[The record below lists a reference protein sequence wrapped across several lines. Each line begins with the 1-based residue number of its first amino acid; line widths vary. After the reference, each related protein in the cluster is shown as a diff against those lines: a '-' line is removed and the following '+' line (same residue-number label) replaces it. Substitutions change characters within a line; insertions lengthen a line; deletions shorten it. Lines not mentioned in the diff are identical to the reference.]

1 MAHEP
6 CSMRLMGSSSSQS
19 TVFTPGHVEA
29 ANGFGASRALCPRR
43 LLTAARTL
51 GLGWLRTLDSG
62 AGGGRARAACP
73 RSARSNHESAD
84 STESPVPLAAT
95 GSPLPSG
102 GAAAARALALSVPTR
117 SLCLVSPGSA
127 GDWLPSWGRTA
138 TLSRSPASSATL
150 RAESPSSPRSG
161 KFSEPPW
168 ELAADEMSHH

>member
-62 AGGGRARAACP
+62 WGRSRAACP
-73 RSARSNHESAD
+73 RSARSNQESAD

-102 GAAAARALALSVPTR
+102 RAAAARALALSVPTR

-127 GDWLPSWGRTA
+127 GDWLPSRGRTA

-168 ELAADEMSHH
+168 ELAAGEMSHH

>member
-1 MAHEP
+1 MQHAAHGEQLIAEHSVHARTRGG
-6 CSMRLMGSSSSQS
+6 CQRLRGESS
-19 TVFTPGHVEA
+19 TVPKTFAHCCPHTWPWL
-29 ANGFGASRALCPRR
+29 ASD
-43 LLTAARTL
+43 TGQL
-51 GLGWLRTLDSG
+51 GGE
-62 AGGGRARAACP
+62 ARAACP
-73 RSARSNHESAD
+73 RSARGNQESAD

-102 GAAAARALALSVPTR
+102 RAAAAHALALSVSTR

-127 GDWLPSWGRTA
+127 GDWLPSRGRTA

-168 ELAADEMSHH
+168 ELAAGEMSHH